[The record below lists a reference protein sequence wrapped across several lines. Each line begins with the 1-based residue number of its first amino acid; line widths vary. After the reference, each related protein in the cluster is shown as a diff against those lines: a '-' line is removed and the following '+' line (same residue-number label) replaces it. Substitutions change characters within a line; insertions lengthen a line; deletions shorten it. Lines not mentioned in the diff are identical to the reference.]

1 MVASPSAAAWTAR
14 SGGVTSLD
22 DCGGGVAVGTATLQ
36 GWRDAQEDAHVV
48 DAQSDGAL
56 LLGLFDGH
64 GGAAAAAMAARE
76 LGGCA
81 AGATNGAAL
90 ALLLRVD
97 GAPARRGARRLRRGR
112 PHAPC
117 DAGERARIEA
127 LGGVVLRNRVN
138 GRLGVARALGD
149 FDFKA
154 DAADGC
160 LVSPAADFVDIPR
173 EAGHEFLVLACD
185 GLWDVFAPD
194 QAARFV
200 EAAWGR
206 GARSPDDVARRLA
219 HGALLRGS
227 KDNISVVLVMLDGP
241 GLAARLERD
250 AARRDLPV
258 DAPTFDDAA
267 FGEAPAPAPGPCP
280 AFPATPGSRGDLR
293 RAQTPQRPCLSPAA
307 PLASAALFADDGAAI
322 GARRSR
328 PSATRA
334 SPRSSAAWAWATTRR
349 PSPAST
355 AARSSRWTAPSS
367 GAAASTTRTRST
379 SAARSTSG
387 WTRF

>member
-81 AGATNGAAL
+81 AGATNGARR
-90 ALLLRVD
+90 ALLLRRRR
-97 GAPARRGARRLRRGR
+97 APARGARGGGEVGCTALAVAVTPATIAAAWLGDTVGLACRGGAVASLGR
-112 PHAPC
+112 PQAPC

-206 GARSPDDVARRLA
+206 GARS
-219 HGALLRGS
+219 
-227 KDNISVVLVMLDGP
+227 LD
-241 GLAARLERD
+241 
-250 AARRDLPV
+250 
-258 DAPTFDDAA
+258 DAPGRGFDDA
-267 FGEAPAPAPGPCP
+267 
-280 AFPATPGSRGDLR
+280 
-293 RAQTPQRPCLSPAA
+293 
-307 PLASAALFADDGAAI
+307 
-322 GARRSR
+322 
-328 PSATRA
+328 
-334 SPRSSAAWAWATTRR
+334 TRR
-349 PSPAST
+349 P
-355 AARSSRWTAPSS
+355 AARSPWMDL
-367 GAAASTTRTRST
+367 
-379 SAARSTSG
+379 
-387 WTRF
+387 RF